1 MLILD
6 IIFNIIFL
14 IVGYLIGSI
23 NFSII
28 FSSKIF
34 KKDIRKLGSGNAGST
49 NVLRVY
55 GKKWAILTLIIDA
68 LKSIVSILIAF
79 IFYKYVPFFDQLV
92 PIIAGIG
99 AVLGHIFPIWHRFK
113 GGKGAATLLGCFVAF
128 NIVLTLI
135 GFVVF
140 IAIVFLWRYVS
151 LGSILAPLIIIL
163 LAFIPWFTTGELG
176 FLNNKKVDY
185 FIHPLLMLFAHL
197 FVIFSHKSNLVRL
210 WNKTETKF
218 DKSKK

>member
-14 IVGYLIGSI
+14 IIGYLVGSI

-28 FSSKIF
+28 FSNKIF
-34 KKDIRKLGSGNAGST
+34 KKDIRKFGSGNPGST
-49 NVLRVY
+49 NVLRIY

-68 LKSIVSILIAF
+68 LKSIISILITF
-79 IFYKYVPFFDQLV
+79 IFYKYAPLFSQLL
-92 PIIAGIG
+92 PIVAGIG
-99 AVLGHIFPIWHRFK
+99 AVLGHIFPIWHKFK
-113 GGKGAATLLGCFVAF
+113 GGKGVATLLGCFVAF
-128 NIVLTLI
+128 NLVLTLI
-135 GFVVF
+135 GFF
-140 IAIVFLWRYVS
+140 IFICIVLLWRYVS
-151 LGSILAPLIIIL
+151 LGSILTPLIIIL

-185 FIHPLLMLFAHL
+185 FIHPLLMLFTHL
-197 FVIFSHKSNLVRL
+197 FVIFSHKQNLVRL

-218 DKSKK
+218 GSKK